1 MTTTMQNPLDLPD
14 CRISYRKRTRLAG
27 GAHLTTKELRDGHQE
42 LRVRFALIM
51 SLALPCLGMAGD
63 DPPKSQGKPANR
75 LAKETSP
82 YLLLHAHNP
91 VDWYPW
97 GPEAF
102 ARAKAENKP
111 IFLSVG
117 YSSCYWCHV
126 MERESFVDGEIA
138 KAAERKVR
146 LHQGRSRGAARCR
159 SGLYGGASGFWSR
172 RLAHVGLSD
181 ARWPAVF
188 RGNLFSAARPRGRL
202 RLPDGDH

>member
-1 MTTTMQNPLDLPD
+1 MGTPSLGFPSKADGILATHRSLPKESRMHTRMTTCLSIGLILLGWP
-14 CRISYRKRTRLAG
+14 AG
-27 GAHLTTKELRDGHQE
+27 VARATD
-42 LRVRFALIM
+42 
-51 SLALPCLGMAGD
+51 D
-63 DPPKSQGKPANR
+63 DPVGKDRPANR

-126 MERESFVDGEIA
+126 MERGDFVDPEIA
-138 KAAERKVR
+138 KACERR
-146 LHQGRSRGAARCR
+146 LRVHRGRPRRAARCR
-159 SGLYGGASGFWSR
+159 SGLYGRGSSVWSR
-172 RLAHVGLSD
+172 RLADVAVPD
-181 ARWPAVF
+181 ARRHAPFSVVRIF
-188 RGNLFSAARPRGRL
+188 RRAIATDRRVS
-202 RLPDGDH
+202 